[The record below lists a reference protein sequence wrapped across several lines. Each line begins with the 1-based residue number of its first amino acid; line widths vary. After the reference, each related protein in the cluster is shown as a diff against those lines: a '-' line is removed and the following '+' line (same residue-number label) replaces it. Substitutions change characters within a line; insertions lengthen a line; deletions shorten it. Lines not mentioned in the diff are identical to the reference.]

1 MKREKEIKIRLT
13 ENEYQA
19 LLERKTKARLAEWVR
34 EIALEQQPNRQPK
47 VIDPALLFELNR
59 IGVNTN
65 ALEKKKGSNF

>member
-34 EIALEQQPNRQPK
+34 EVALEQQPKRHR
-47 VIDPALLFELNR
+47 LTL
-59 IGVNTN
+59 
-65 ALEKKKGSNF
+65 